1 MTVGILGFVLG
12 AIILAI
18 ALAAIDRIDRMLG

>member
-12 AIILAI
+12 AIRVAI